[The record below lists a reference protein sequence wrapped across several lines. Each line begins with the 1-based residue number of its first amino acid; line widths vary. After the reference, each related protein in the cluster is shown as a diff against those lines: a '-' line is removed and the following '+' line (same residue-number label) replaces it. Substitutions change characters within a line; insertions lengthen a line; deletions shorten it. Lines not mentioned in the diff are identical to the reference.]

1 MIKHASLLPFN
12 VEAVGCV
19 CCGTD
24 QATPTALLLHEAML
38 TKRPN
43 SMYTSLAHLHATLD
57 SFTHLPAG
65 QLKSRMLLE
74 ARRCLGQLLYRV
86 D

>member
-19 CCGTD
+19 CCGTN
-24 QATPTALLLHEAML
+24 QSTPTALLLHEAML

-57 SFTHLPAG
+57 SFTHLPAR
-65 QLKSRMLLE
+65 QLKGRMLLE
-74 ARRCLGQLLYRV
+74 ARRRL
-86 D
+86 